1 MEKAKAA
8 QKAKETRSNF
18 LHFAATRCSLQGGAA
33 AETPQAVAHS
43 PTCAALSIRPARRP
57 VAAARSESERPRW
70 QQRGAFP
77 VCCTAYTCGCGS
89 VVKTNRHTA
98 QYHRR
103 QHRLTRSL
111 ARTCCAHGTTN
122 GAAVVVPGCYRYFNR
137 VPPTSIPNPLYT
149 VLHNSLLHN

>member
-1 MEKAKAA
+1 VEKAKAA

-18 LHFAATRCSLQGGAA
+18 LHFAATRCSMQGGAA
-33 AETPQAVAHS
+33 AEKPQAASSDSHGAPSQSLLTATELPHS

-77 VCCTAYTCGCGS
+77 VFCTAYTCGCVS

-111 ARTCCAHGTTN
+111 ASMLCARYHKRC
-122 GAAVVVPGCYRYFNR
+122 GC
-137 VPPTSIPNPLYT
+137 SCSWLLS
-149 VLHNSLLHN
+149 VLQ